1 MSKFTVTIQLSEQ
14 DARRLVDSL
23 ESTLMIAGECA
34 LGDEQLEDGS
44 IEWGSLENDPG
55 SEAGALENVSTF
67 KRQLSTAIENTLV

>member
-1 MSKFTVTIQLSEQ
+1 MSKFTVTTQLSEQ

-44 IEWGSLENDPG
+44 IGGRSGVGCRWRGW
-55 SEAGALENVSTF
+55 
-67 KRQLSTAIENTLV
+67 